1 MIEFIQSIWAWVMQN
16 KDNIIA
22 FFTSTNFVGIVTLVI
37 TIVKQ
42 MHKTDKNTASVNE
55 LTGSISNSNE
65 ISNEVKETNNNVK
78 TVFSDLQNCNEKIVQ
93 LERFLTEFSDSL
105 QEKINTML
113 DVQGIVYSTIKDDT
127 IRNSVNSLLFQVKSS
142 EASTKM
148 HLQEEL
154 ESLKNKF
161 ANLATE
167 LSSAVQN
174 DTSND
179 LVDDGSK
186 VKNSLIRG

>member
-78 TVFSDLQNCNEKIVQ
+78 TVFSDLQNCNEKIVR
-93 LERFLTEFSDSL
+93 LEQFLTEFSDSL

-127 IRNSVNSLLFQVKSS
+127 VRNSVNSLLFQVKSN

-148 HLQEEL
+148 RLQEEL
-154 ESLKNKF
+154 ETLKNKF